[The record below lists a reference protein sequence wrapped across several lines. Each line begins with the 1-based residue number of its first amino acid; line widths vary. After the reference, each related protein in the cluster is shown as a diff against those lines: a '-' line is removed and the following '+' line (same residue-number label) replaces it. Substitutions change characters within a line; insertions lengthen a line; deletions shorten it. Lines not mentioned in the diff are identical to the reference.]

1 MSVKSLRRAAAL
13 TLLVLLA
20 TFSSAQAASAA
31 SPSGILEFLWRQIA
45 GGLTKEGCTADP
57 NGILCAK
64 EGCTVDPNGAR
75 CVKTG
80 CTVDPNGRCVKNG
93 CSVDPNGSTCPKHLP
108 AGIGWLRDPGGR
120 AFGKGTV

>member
-20 TFSSAQAASAA
+20 AASSAQAASAA
-31 SPSGILEFLWRQIA
+31 SPSGILELLWRQIA
-45 GGLTKEGCTADP
+45 GSLSKTGCSADP

-75 CVKTG
+75 CVKNG
-80 CTVDPNGRCVKNG
+80 CTVDPNGG
-93 CSVDPNGSTCPKHLP
+93 TCPKHIP
-108 AGIGWLRDPGGR
+108 AGSGGLRNPSGR
-120 AFGKGTV
+120 AFGKGTF

>member
-20 TFSSAQAASAA
+20 MASSAQAASAA
-31 SPSGILEFLWRQIA
+31 SPSGILEILWGRIVGSLSKA
-45 GGLTKEGCTADP
+45 GCSADP

-64 EGCTVDPNGAR
+64 EGCSADPNGAR

-80 CTVDPNGRCVKNG
+80 CTLDPNGVT
-93 CSVDPNGSTCPKHLP
+93 CSKHIP
-108 AGIGWLRDPGGR
+108 PGIRGLRDPGGR
-120 AFGKGTV
+120 ALGKGTF